1 MRWVGRG
8 VIERCGLRIAASEAV
23 FVCAG
28 GSILQMCVPRPP
40 RVGVNR
46 QGQLGVALLVAALPG
61 AEQGGGG
68 EDGGEGGEGTGDR
81 EVDHQGRLC
90 MWVAWQAM
98 RIVVK
103 MSVAAVRWLNSLAYQ
118 RGAPWLQ
125 AKSKMSKA
133 EKAKTKKEKA
143 KSFNQSAGS
152 GKVAKN
158 AKRWN

>member
-1 MRWVGRG
+1 M
-8 VIERCGLRIAASEAV
+8 
-23 FVCAG
+23 
-28 GSILQMCVPRPP
+28 
-40 RVGVNR
+40 
-46 QGQLGVALLVAALPG
+46 
-61 AEQGGGG
+61 
-68 EDGGEGGEGTGDR
+68 
-81 EVDHQGRLC
+81 
-90 MWVAWQAM
+90 AWQAM